1 MQWHEADPGRWKH
14 EQAVAAAL
22 LDDLEVGIDSHGTAF
37 LRGTFRIYSE
47 HGHLY
52 ESAKLRIDYPPSFPA
67 RNQPPSVYLESHRDR
82 WKNGGD
88 SHIETDWKLC
98 LFVPGESRIDFSQRG
113 SLNDLFAVI
122 HTFLFKQRIYQ
133 RRLAKSQ
140 FDGSKPE
147 WPGEDRSHGIQG
159 IREATR
165 DMGGVGRNAP
175 CPCGSGKK
183 FKHCHMRRL
192 EHL

>member
-1 MQWHEADPGRWKH
+1 MPWHEADPVRWQH
-14 EQAVAAAL
+14 EQAVAAAI
-22 LDDLEVGIDSHGTAF
+22 LDDLEVGIDNEGNVF
-37 LRGTFRIYSE
+37 LRGTFRVCSE

-52 ESAKLRIDYPPSFPA
+52 ESARLRIVYPPEFPA
-67 RNQPPSVYLESHRDR
+67 RNCPPSVYLESHRDR

-88 SHIETDWKLC
+88 SHIEADWKLC
-98 LFVPGESRIDFSQRG
+98 LFVPGESRIEFSQDR
-113 SLNDLFAVI
+113 SLKDFLAVI

-140 FDGSKPE
+140 FDGSNPE

-159 IREATR
+159 IREAIQ

-183 FKHCHMRRL
+183 YKHCHMRRL
-192 EHL
+192 DD